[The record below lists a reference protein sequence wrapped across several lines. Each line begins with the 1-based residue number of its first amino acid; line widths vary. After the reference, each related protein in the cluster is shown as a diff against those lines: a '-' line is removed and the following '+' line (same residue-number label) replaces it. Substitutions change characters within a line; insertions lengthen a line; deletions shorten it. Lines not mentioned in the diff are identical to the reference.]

1 MEAVGVPVEVA
12 GSPKGALEEAAVAGL
27 KTGANAAAEGWAG
40 TSVSAAGVRAKDGAA
55 GGSGV
60 AVIRG
65 SGAGVPW
72 SDGAT
77 AEGGCLRHWQ

>member
-1 MEAVGVPVEVA
+1 MEAVGVPVEAA

-27 KTGANAAAEGWAG
+27 KTGANAAAEGRAG

-55 GGSGV
+55 GGPGV
-60 AVIRG
+60 AATRG
-65 SGAGVPW
+65 SGAEVPR

-77 AEGGCLRHWQ
+77 AEGG